1 MQTEDKIND
10 VEEEIS
16 FAVEGSNLQ
25 EMLEFLNTLGFK
37 VNDIRGE
44 ERYVFFEI
52 DRNTLLLRERKSELK
67 KNNFFIEGNH
77 IVYVKK
83 S

>member
-25 EMLEFLNTLGFK
+25 ELMEILHSLGFK
-37 VNDIRGE
+37 INDMRVE
-44 ERYVFFEI
+44 EKYIFFEI
-52 DRNTLLLRERKSELK
+52 DRNTLLLRERKAELK
-67 KNNFFIEGNH
+67 NNNFFIEGNH
-77 IVYVKK
+77 LVYVKQ
-83 S
+83 